1 MPTNKLNI
9 LKVRPLNWQ
18 KLEGMWATC
27 VDNERS
33 NYRKRVAEEVC
44 DEDGIS
50 IVATVARGGA
60 WR

>member
-9 LKVRPLNWQ
+9 LKLRPLNWQ
-18 KLEGMWATC
+18 KLEGMWVTC

-33 NYRKRVAEEVC
+33 NYRKSVAEEVC

-50 IVATVARGGA
+50 IVAGGGGA